1 MYLSNV
7 EIIYSQII
15 LIFDICTY
23 HVFSIDSYVTDELV
37 TSLVADKPLDKLTIT
52 DFLRNKFIL
61 KKCVSM

>member
-52 DFLRNKFIL
+52 DFLRNQFIL